1 MSSAPESILFFYE
14 IDIVLDY
21 IYKIIWYFALCAWV
35 ISLNIM
41 FLGHR
46 VVASDIKSFVVCVC
60 VCYFFLLSIHG
71 HAFRL
76 IPYFDCSD

>member
-35 ISLNIM
+35 ISLNVVVTSSICDVTNNM
-41 FLGHR
+41 ILSFLM
-46 VVASDIKSFVVCVC
+46 AE
-60 VCYFFLLSIHG
+60 
-71 HAFRL
+71 
-76 IPYFDCSD
+76 

>member
-1 MSSAPESILFFYE
+1 MSSAILFFYE

-46 VVASDIKSFVVCVC
+46 VVARDIKSFSVC
-60 VCYFFLLSIHG
+60 VCYFFLSSIHG
-71 HAFRL
+71 HALRL
-76 IPYFDCSD
+76 ITYFDCSD